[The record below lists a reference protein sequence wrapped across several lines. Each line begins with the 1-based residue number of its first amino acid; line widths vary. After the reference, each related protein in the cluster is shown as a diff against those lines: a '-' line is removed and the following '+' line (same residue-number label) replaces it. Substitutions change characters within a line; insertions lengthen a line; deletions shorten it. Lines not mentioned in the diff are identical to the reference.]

1 LEFIRDIYKK
11 KKLGNAIK
19 RRSFKDM
26 RNQAWAN
33 YVRDRRKARQL
44 TRRKLAEM
52 AKIDP
57 SYVTLIERDGY
68 VPRKDKVLEI
78 ARAIQAD
85 ADHTL
90 LVAGYAPE
98 RIPVR
103 ELLDRIENFKADKL
117 LEKELRSSI
126 RELFSLNVGEQRKV
140 AEMLSAYVTTI
151 REQKPKV
158 KRVRR
163 GVASQA

>member
-1 LEFIRDIYKK
+1 
-11 KKLGNAIK
+11 
-19 RRSFKDM
+19 M

-44 TRRKLAEM
+44 TRRKLAEL

-78 ARAIQAD
+78 AKAIQAD
-85 ADHTL
+85 VDRTL

-98 RIPVR
+98 KIPVK
-103 ELLDRIENFKADKL
+103 ELLEKIESYKADKM
-117 LEKELRSSI
+117 LEKELRVAI
-126 RELFSLNVGEQRKV
+126 RELFNLTPGQQKKV
-140 AEMLSAYVTTI
+140 AEMLDAYVKTI
-151 REQKPKV
+151 RDQKTK
-158 KRVRR
+158 VRR
-163 GVASQA
+163 TRKSSAKA

>member
-1 LEFIRDIYKK
+1 
-11 KKLGNAIK
+11 
-19 RRSFKDM
+19 M

-44 TRRKLAEM
+44 TRRKLAEL

-78 ARAIQAD
+78 AKAIQAD
-85 ADHTL
+85 VDRTL

-98 RIPVR
+98 KIPIK
-103 ELLDRIENFKADKL
+103 ELLEKIDYIKADKM
-117 LEKELRSSI
+117 LEKELRGSI
-126 RELFSLNVGEQRKV
+126 RELFNLTPGQQKKV
-140 AEMLSAYVTTI
+140 AEMLNAYVKTI
-151 REQKPKV
+151 RDQKPKA
-158 KRVRR
+158 RR
-163 GVASQA
+163 ARKGAAKA

>member
-1 LEFIRDIYKK
+1 M
-11 KKLGNAIK
+11 LGNALK
-19 RRSFKDM
+19 RRSSKTM

-44 TRRKLAEM
+44 TRRKLAEL
-52 AKIDP
+52 ANIDP

-85 ADHTL
+85 VDHTL

-103 ELLDRIENFKADKL
+103 DLLERIENFKADKC
-117 LEKELRSSI
+117 LEKELRTAI
-126 RELFSLNVGEQRKV
+126 RELFNLTAGEQRKV
-140 AEMLSAYVTTI
+140 AEMLNAYVKTI
-151 REQKPKV
+151 RDQKPKV
-158 KRVRR
+158 RRAKRAV
-163 GVASQA
+163 GSQA

>member
-1 LEFIRDIYKK
+1 
-11 KKLGNAIK
+11 
-19 RRSFKDM
+19 M

-103 ELLDRIENFKADKL
+103 ELLDRIENFKADKC
-117 LEKELRSSI
+117 LEKELRGSV
-126 RELFSLNVGEQRKV
+126 RELFTLTVSEQRKV
-140 AEMLSAYVTTI
+140 AEMLNAYVTTI

-163 GVASQA
+163 VSASQA

>member
-1 LEFIRDIYKK
+1 
-11 KKLGNAIK
+11 
-19 RRSFKDM
+19 M

-52 AKIDP
+52 ARIDP
-57 SYVTLIERDGY
+57 SYVTLIKRDGY
-68 VPRKDKVLEI
+68 VPRKDKVIEI

-103 ELLDRIENFKADKL
+103 ELLERIESFKADKC
-117 LEKELRSSI
+117 LEKELRTSV
-126 RELFSLNVGEQRKV
+126 RDLFTLTVGEQRKV
-140 AEMLSAYVTTI
+140 AEMLNAYVTTI
-151 REQKPKV
+151 REQKPKAKV
-158 KRVRR
+158 IRR
-163 GVASQA
+163 GVGSQA

>member
-1 LEFIRDIYKK
+1 
-11 KKLGNAIK
+11 
-19 RRSFKDM
+19 M

-44 TRRKLAEM
+44 TRRKLAEL

-78 ARAIQAD
+78 AKAIQAD
-85 ADHTL
+85 VDRTL

-98 RIPVR
+98 KIPVKD
-103 ELLDRIENFKADKL
+103 LLEKIESYKADKM
-117 LEKELRSSI
+117 LEKELRVAI
-126 RELFSLNVGEQRKV
+126 RELFNLTPGQQKKV
-140 AEMLSAYVTTI
+140 AEMLNAYVKTI
-151 REQKPKV
+151 RDQKSKV
-158 KRVRR
+158 SQRR
-163 GVASQA
+163 KSSAKA

>member
-1 LEFIRDIYKK
+1 
-11 KKLGNAIK
+11 
-19 RRSFKDM
+19 M

-52 AKIDP
+52 ASIDP

-68 VPRKDKVLEI
+68 VPRKDKVIEI

-103 ELLDRIENFKADKL
+103 ELLERIENFKADKC
-117 LEKELRSSI
+117 LEKELRSSV
-126 RELFSLNVGEQRKV
+126 RDLFTLTVGEQRKV
-140 AEMLSAYVTTI
+140 AEMLNAYVTTI
-151 REQKPKV
+151 REQKPKA
-158 KRVRR
+158 KRARR
-163 GVASQA
+163 GVSSQA

>member
-1 LEFIRDIYKK
+1 
-11 KKLGNAIK
+11 
-19 RRSFKDM
+19 M

-126 RELFSLNVGEQRKV
+126 RELFTLNIGEQRKV

-158 KRVRR
+158 KRARR

>member
-1 LEFIRDIYKK
+1 
-11 KKLGNAIK
+11 
-19 RRSFKDM
+19 M

-44 TRRKLAEM
+44 TRRKLAEL

-78 ARAIQAD
+78 AKAIQAD
-85 ADHTL
+85 VDRTL

-98 RIPVR
+98 KIPVKD
-103 ELLDRIENFKADKL
+103 LLEKIESYKADKM
-117 LEKELRSSI
+117 LEKELRVAI
-126 RELFSLNVGEQRKV
+126 RELFNLTPGQQKKV
-140 AEMLSAYVTTI
+140 AEMLDAYVKTI
-151 REQKPKV
+151 RDQKGK
-158 KRVRR
+158 VRR
-163 GVASQA
+163 TRKSSAKA

>member
-1 LEFIRDIYKK
+1 
-11 KKLGNAIK
+11 
-19 RRSFKDM
+19 M

-103 ELLDRIENFKADKL
+103 ELLDRIETFKADKC

-126 RELFSLNVGEQRKV
+126 RELFTLTVGEQRKV
-140 AEMLSAYVTTI
+140 AEMLNAYVTTI
-151 REQKPKV
+151 REKEPKV
-158 KRVRR
+158 RKVRR